1 NRKLMKLHF
10 KKLRLV
16 LSCVPLHFVGWV
28 EPTPGFVGFRCTQS
42 NLHVTGMI
50 AKCET
55 QQRPISEPNHKV
67 SLLIKLAVF
76 LASGSRLYETTL
88 NRLSFFGS

>member
-1 NRKLMKLHF
+1 
-10 KKLRLV
+10 
-16 LSCVPLHFVGWV
+16 
-28 EPTPGFVGFRCTQS
+28 
-42 NLHVTGMI
+42 MI

>member
-1 NRKLMKLHF
+1 MKLNF

-28 EPTPGFVGFRCTQS
+28 EPNPGFVGFRCTQS
-42 NLHVTGMI
+42 NLHVTGII

-55 QQRPISEPNHKV
+55 QQRPISEPKHEV

-76 LASGSRLYETTL
+76 LASGRVRVKLHEMT
-88 NRLSFFGS
+88 NDD